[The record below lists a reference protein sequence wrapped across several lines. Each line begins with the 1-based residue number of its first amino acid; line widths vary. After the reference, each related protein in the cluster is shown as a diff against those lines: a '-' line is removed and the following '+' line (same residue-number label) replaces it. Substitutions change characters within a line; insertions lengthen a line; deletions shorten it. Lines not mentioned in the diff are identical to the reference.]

1 MKNNRQINWIAK
13 KNKIIMMNRMKKN
26 RKRGLEN
33 ALKSRKN

>member
-1 MKNNRQINWIAK
+1 MKNNRRINRIAK
-13 KNKIIMMNRMKKN
+13 KNKIIMMNQMKKN